1 MLQKFLE
8 TKKSGWYVE
17 LVSFILALIT
27 LITYVARG
35 GNYLSPVST
44 FAVVVLS
51 IGLVINA
58 VALFKDFKVLGLL
71 PVALYA
77 GSAAI
82 LLNTEMLFISNVIF
96 GVDGN
101 SFDVAFFMFII
112 CDILAIITSAVAFSI
127 GLTKEVK

>member
-1 MLQKFLE
+1 MLKKFLE

-35 GNYLSPVST
+35 GNYLSPVNTS
-44 FAVVVLS
+44 AVVVLS

-112 CDILAIITSAVAFSI
+112 CDILAIITSAVAFSM

>member
-27 LITYVARG
+27 LIAYVTRG

-44 FAVVVLS
+44 SAVVVLS

-112 CDILAIITSAVAFSI
+112 CDILAIITSAVAFSM

>member
-1 MLQKFLE
+1 MIKKFLE
-8 TKKSGWYVE
+8 TKKAGWYVE
-17 LVSFILALIT
+17 LASFILALIT
-27 LITYVARG
+27 LITYMARG
-35 GNYLSPVST
+35 GNYLSPVSAS
-44 FAVVVLS
+44 AVVLLS

-71 PVALYA
+71 PVALYT

-112 CDILAIITSAVAFSI
+112 CDILAIITSAVAFSM

>member
-1 MLQKFLE
+1 MLKKFLE
-8 TKKSGWYVE
+8 TKKAGWYVE
-17 LVSFILALIT
+17 LSSFILALIT
-27 LITYVARG
+27 LIAYVARG

-44 FAVVVLS
+44 SAVVVLS

-112 CDILAIITSAVAFSI
+112 CDILAIITSAVAFSM

>member
-1 MLQKFLE
+1 MIKKFLE
-8 TKKSGWYVE
+8 TKKAGWYVE
-17 LVSFILALIT
+17 LASFILALIT
-27 LITYVARG
+27 LITYMARG
-35 GNYLSPVST
+35 GNYLSPVSAS
-44 FAVVVLS
+44 AVVLLS

-112 CDILAIITSAVAFSI
+112 CDILAIITSAVAFSM

>member
-1 MLQKFLE
+1 MLKKFLE
-8 TKKSGWYVE
+8 TKKAGWYVE
-17 LVSFILALIT
+17 LASFSLAFIT
-27 LITYVARG
+27 LIAYVARG

-44 FAVVVLS
+44 SAVVLLS
-51 IGLVINA
+51 IGLVVNV

-112 CDILAIITSAVAFSI
+112 CDILAIITSAVAFSM

>member
-44 FAVVVLS
+44 SAVVVLS

-101 SFDVAFFMFII
+101 SFDVPFFMFII
-112 CDILAIITSAVAFSI
+112 CDILAIITSAVAFSM

>member
-27 LITYVARG
+27 LIAYVARG

-44 FAVVVLS
+44 SAVVVLS

-112 CDILAIITSAVAFSI
+112 CDILAIITSAVAFSM

>member
-1 MLQKFLE
+1 MLKKFLE
-8 TKKSGWYVE
+8 TKKAGWYVE
-17 LVSFILALIT
+17 LASFILAFIT
-27 LITYVARG
+27 LIAYVARG

-44 FAVVVLS
+44 SAVVLLS

-112 CDILAIITSAVAFSI
+112 CDILAIITSAVAFSM

>member
-1 MLQKFLE
+1 MIKKFLE
-8 TKKSGWYVE
+8 TKKTGWYVE
-17 LVSFILALIT
+17 LASFILALIT
-27 LITYVARG
+27 LITYMARG

-44 FAVVVLS
+44 SAVVVLS

-71 PVALYA
+71 PVALYT

-112 CDILAIITSAVAFSI
+112 CDILAIITSAVAFSM

>member
-1 MLQKFLE
+1 MLKKFLE
-8 TKKSGWYVE
+8 TKKAGWSVV
-17 LVSFILALIT
+17 LASFILAFIT
-27 LITYVARG
+27 LIAYVARG

-44 FAVVVLS
+44 SAVVVLS

-112 CDILAIITSAVAFSI
+112 CDILAIITSTVAFSM

>member
-44 FAVVVLS
+44 SAVVVLS

>member
-1 MLQKFLE
+1 MLKKFLE

-44 FAVVVLS
+44 SAVVVLS

>member
-1 MLQKFLE
+1 MLKKFLE
-8 TKKSGWYVE
+8 TKKAGWYVE
-17 LVSFILALIT
+17 LTSFILAFIT
-27 LITYVARG
+27 LIAYVARG

-44 FAVVVLS
+44 SAVVVLS

-112 CDILAIITSAVAFSI
+112 CDILAIITSAVAFSM

>member
-1 MLQKFLE
+1 MLKKFLE
-8 TKKSGWYVE
+8 TKKAGWYVE
-17 LVSFILALIT
+17 LAAFIFALIT
-27 LITYVARG
+27 LIAYVARG

-44 FAVVVLS
+44 SVVVVLS

-101 SFDVAFFMFII
+101 SFDIAFFMFII
-112 CDILAIITSAVAFSI
+112 CDILAIITSAVAFSM

>member
-1 MLQKFLE
+1 MLRKFLE

-44 FAVVVLS
+44 SAVVVLS

-77 GSAAI
+77 GSAEI

-112 CDILAIITSAVAFSI
+112 CDILAIITSAVAFSM

>member
-1 MLQKFLE
+1 MLRKFLE

-44 FAVVVLS
+44 SAVVVLS

-101 SFDVAFFMFII
+101 SFDVPFFMFII
-112 CDILAIITSAVAFSI
+112 CDILAIITSAVAFSM

>member
-8 TKKSGWYVE
+8 TKKSGWSVE

-44 FAVVVLS
+44 SAVVVLS

-112 CDILAIITSAVAFSI
+112 CDILAIITSAVAFSM

>member
-1 MLQKFLE
+1 MLKKFLE

-17 LVSFILALIT
+17 LISFILALIT

-44 FAVVVLS
+44 SAVVVLS

-101 SFDVAFFMFII
+101 SFDFAFFMFII